1 MLREAEVERPVER
14 DADLLLSELN
24 MNGRRPFDAAW
35 RRLVSGP
42 SIALDGPGGEMVS
55 DGELDQV
62 SDQQDKQK
70 LPEDAA
76 LRAIVEGV
84 ESETGEQFFASLVQH
99 LASALGAQY
108 AFVSELS
115 DGRMRFRTR
124 ALWGRGAFLPNIDVP
139 LAGTP
144 CEGVLH
150 GQMSHFP
157 ERLQELF
164 PADRALGDWGV
175 HSYCGVPL
183 VDPAGV
189 VVGHLAICDDE
200 PMWDGPRGLSVMR
213 IFAARARAEISRL
226 GAERALRESEALY
239 RDLYEHAPLAYF
251 TFGSDG
257 RLRRWNARG
266 REITGYTDEELR
278 GMRTLDF
285 HTDAPE

>member
-1 MLREAEVERPVER
+1 MVGVLSMPPGAVSFRAPRSPSTGPAARWYPVR
-14 DADLLLSELN
+14 DL
-24 MNGRRPFDAAW
+24 G
-35 RRLVSGP
+35 
-42 SIALDGPGGEMVS
+42 
-55 DGELDQV
+55 QV

-84 ESETGEQFFASLVQH
+84 ESETGEQFFPSLVQH

-115 DGRMRFRTR
+115 DDRKRFRTR

-189 VVGHLAICDDE
+189 VVGHLAICDDK

-213 IFAARARAEISRL
+213 IFAARRPRRITDRLASARPDGGCAPPATPEPSRHE
-226 GAERALRESEALY
+226 GCS
-239 RDLYEHAPLAYF
+239 
-251 TFGSDG
+251 
-257 RLRRWNARG
+257 RRVA
-266 REITGYTDEELR
+266 
-278 GMRTLDF
+278 
-285 HTDAPE
+285 

>member
-1 MLREAEVERPVER
+1 M
-14 DADLLLSELN
+14 
-24 MNGRRPFDAAW
+24 
-35 RRLVSGP
+35 
-42 SIALDGPGGEMVS
+42 
-55 DGELDQV
+55 
-62 SDQQDKQK
+62 SDQQDKQP

-84 ESETGEQFFASLVQH
+84 ESETGDRFFASLVQH

-115 DGRMRFRTR
+115 DDRKRFRTR

-144 CEGVLH
+144 CEGVLN

-200 PMWDGPRGLSVMR
+200 PMWDGPQPD
-213 IFAARARAEISRL
+213 AEARHP
-226 GAERALRESEALY
+226 AERGAGFVDPRNVAGGA
-239 RDLYEHAPLAYF
+239 APAADH
-251 TFGSDG
+251 GSP
-257 RLRRWNARG
+257 RKRAS
-266 REITGYTDEELR
+266 
-278 GMRTLDF
+278 
-285 HTDAPE
+285 

>member
-1 MLREAEVERPVER
+1 MVGVPSMPPGAVSFRGLRARP
-14 DADLLLSELN
+14 
-24 MNGRRPFDAAW
+24 
-35 RRLVSGP
+35 SG
-42 SIALDGPGGEMVS
+42 ALDGPGGEMVS

-70 LPEDAA
+70 LPEEAA

-99 LASALGAQY
+99 LASALEAQY

-115 DGRMRFRTR
+115 DDRKRFRTR

-144 CEGVLH
+144 CEGVLL

-239 RDLYEHAPLAYF
+239 RDL
-251 TFGSDG
+251 
-257 RLRRWNARG
+257 
-266 REITGYTDEELR
+266 
-278 GMRTLDF
+278 
-285 HTDAPE
+285 

>member
-1 MLREAEVERPVER
+1 RPHEPLRDLRRHGVVGLGARPREPDRVGVAAEVRRALRAVAEVGLE
-14 DADLLLSELN
+14 DAPHLRGEL
-24 MNGRRPFDAAW
+24 AHQ
-35 RRLVSGP
+35 VV
-42 SIALDGPGGEMVS
+42 GE
-55 DGELDQV
+55 ELDQPAAGHDA
-62 SDQQDKQK
+62 SAWR
-70 LPEDAA
+70 PRADAA

-84 ESETGEQFFASLVQH
+84 ESETGEQFFASLVKH
-99 LASALGAQY
+99 LASALRAQY

-115 DGRMRFRTR
+115 DDRKRFRTR
-124 ALWGRGAFLPNIDVP
+124 ALWGRGAFLPDIDVP

-144 CEGVLH
+144 CEGVLN

-213 IFAARARAEISRL
+213 I
-226 GAERALRESEALY
+226 
-239 RDLYEHAPLAYF
+239 
-251 TFGSDG
+251 
-257 RLRRWNARG
+257 
-266 REITGYTDEELR
+266 
-278 GMRTLDF
+278 
-285 HTDAPE
+285 